1 LVLALD
7 RLRTETAY
15 SSWETSDTRTMNI
28 THVRARCV
36 KLADMLR
43 KVGVANEAVTFWIDN
58 AKDDPVPEVRYV
70 LDELED

>member
-1 LVLALD
+1 
-7 RLRTETAY
+7 
-15 SSWETSDTRTMNI
+15 
-28 THVRARCV
+28 V

-43 KVGVANEAVTFWIDN
+43 KVGVANEAVTFWIDH